1 METPEVRYKNPV
13 FVVGLPRSGTT
24 LMQAIL
30 TTLGG
35 YFPIPETHFFSRAS
49 RGMSADDLTRDQ
61 LQRIS
66 EILQGKALVDVNANF
81 FDGCTT
87 KKDTFERLLA
97 KFDPGEGASFLEKTP
112 WHLFCHDEIVRLY
125 PDARFVCLMREPRNH
140 AASILN
146 MNDDRKSMLLL
157 ARAYS
162 KFAAEAKR
170 LEGGP
175 NFVIVTYED
184 LTTQTEEVVR
194 MLAQFLKLEYKP
206 EVLGNFHEAAL
217 AVGAKFGAAM
227 ESVVTKTTVARNEPE
242 KWRATMR
249 NSDGDLL
256 LWLCRGAARALD
268 YPYDI
273 RVTNVIA
280 ALPREVTRLLSVKEW
295 RRLLGLKQLSP
306 S

>member
-1 METPEVRYKNPV
+1 
-13 FVVGLPRSGTT
+13 
-24 LMQAIL
+24 
-30 TTLGG
+30 
-35 YFPIPETHFFSRAS
+35 
-49 RGMSADDLTRDQ
+49 
-61 LQRIS
+61 
-66 EILQGKALVDVNANF
+66 
-81 FDGCTT
+81 
-87 KKDTFERLLA
+87 
-97 KFDPGEGASFLEKTP
+97 
-112 WHLFCHDEIVRLY
+112 
-125 PDARFVCLMREPRNH
+125 
-140 AASILN
+140 